1 MVEILESIFEKKKV
15 DRTFKYYFGTKK
27 APLHPNRIS
36 ALGALSTSVGTV
48 LLSNPYS
55 APIGVAGIIL
65 GDVVADI
72 YDGKFARNYNLK
84 TKEGAKLD
92 PLFDKVKNVAIG
104 SYLSLN
110 EGIENP
116 LSLVFQASIL
126 TDFISQKQR
135 GPILEQIIEANNAVR
150 SPEKCTPDF
159 EIKSNLRANNYG
171 KYKTAIQAIIHI
183 TYAVKQTIPE
193 SILTKNIDNII
204 NNSLAIGLG
213 TSIILGSIGIYKRI
227 K

>member
-1 MVEILESIFEKKKV
+1 LVEILESIFEKKKV
-15 DRTFKYYFGTKK
+15 DRTFKYYFGTKR
-27 APLHPNRIS
+27 AALHPNRIS

-55 APIGVAGIIL
+55 APIGVSGIIL

-72 YDGKFARNYNLK
+72 YDGKFARDYHLK

-92 PLFDKVKNVAIG
+92 PLFDKVKNIAFG
-104 SYLSLN
+104 SYVTLN

-116 LSLVFQASIL
+116 LSLLFQGSIL

-135 GPILEQIIEANNAVR
+135 GPILEQIIEASNAVR
-150 SPEKCTPDF
+150 SPKRCTPDF

-171 KYKTAIQAIIHI
+171 KYKTTIQAITHI
-183 TYAVKQTIPE
+183 TYAVKETIPE
-193 SILTKNIDNII
+193 SILTNNIDNMI
-204 NNSLAIGLG
+204 NDGLALGLG
-213 TSIILGSIGIYKRI
+213 ASIILGSIGIYKRI